1 MRREPTVGRLLTGAF
16 GILVGLTVC
25 SGLVEVAAVLL
36 QHATVEQLAG
46 HVQPLQLANNHLRT
60 VLADGQRGLRGY
72 ALTGDREML
81 GAYEVARGDYTV
93 AVADL
98 RRLGGRTETPAV
110 DAQVAAADT
119 WWLLA
124 TLERRAAPRSADTVR
139 YAGEGRRLFQAF
151 VDRNQALDLRLSARS
166 AALHRRS
173 ETLQWVTVALVGVL
187 TTGATVLVATTAMRT
202 ARRITRPLREVVEML
217 DRRRLGDRDVR
228 TILPDGPAEIRALAE
243 AVNAVADETERE
255 QHLVAR
261 LQALDTAK
269 TDFMSTVSHE
279 LRTPL
284 TSISGY
290 LELLLDARPG
300 ELSDAQV
307 RMLEVIGRNTRRL
320 RELIEDILTLS
331 KIEQGGFR
339 SDLTPVDLARVIER
353 AVAAISP
360 AAAKASVGLHLDVR
374 GPLPLDGDA
383 AQLDRA
389 LANLLSNAVKFSPAE
404 GTVTVRAER
413 RDGRTVLTVADTGM
427 GIPEDEQQALFA
439 RFFRATNAIHHA
451 IPGTGLGLAIVRT
464 IVDNHGGTI
473 DIASTEGV
481 GTTVTVRLP
490 TA

>member
-25 SGLVEVAAVLL
+25 SGLVELAAVLL

-93 AVADL
+93 AVEDL

-110 DAQVAAADT
+110 DDQIAAADT

-166 AALHRRS
+166 AALRRRS
-173 ETLQWVTVALVGVL
+173 ESLQWVTVALVGVL
-187 TTGATVLVATTAMRT
+187 TAGATALVATTAVRT

-228 TILPDGPAEIRALAE
+228 TILPDGPAEIRAVAE
-243 AVNAVADETERE
+243 AVNAVADETERRQE
-255 QHLVAR
+255 EDR

-290 LELLLDARPG
+290 LELLLDAQPG

-404 GTVTVRAER
+404 GTVTVRAEG
-413 RDGRTVLTVADTGM
+413 RDGGTVLTVADTGM
-427 GIPEDEQQALFA
+427 GIPQNEQQALFA

-473 DIASTEGV
+473 DVASAEGV